1 MTAAEYLNQIA
12 DLDECIK
19 QDQRRRE
26 DKMLMAT
33 AGKGIDYSADRVQTS
48 PSGDTLCKQ
57 VCDICDIDEKIKKE
71 INVFIDA
78 KELIIGQIRGLH
90 NVRYNQVLYGIYVEL
105 KSLNQLA
112 LELCR
117 SERTIQVWR
126 TEALNEFGRIYK
138 SEMKYFY

>member
-71 INVFIDA
+71 IKVFIDT
-78 KELIIGQIRGLH
+78 KELIIRQIRGLH

-105 KSLNQLA
+105 KPLNQLA

-126 TEALNEFGRIYK
+126 TEALNEFEHVYK